1 MTRCKVNSRFST
13 VVTHA
18 GQNHYIVCEQADD
31 IDLEDWL
38 IAELAAQ
45 VPGGLTLIIE
55 TPVEETA
62 EETAEVPTV
71 EMVEGATPKAKTRA
85 VKKAGK

>member
-1 MTRCKVNSRFST
+1 MKYRANYRFATTIVAGGQST
-13 VVTHA
+13 PVSYAA
-18 GQNHYIVCEQADD
+18 GDEVEV
-31 IDLEDWL
+31 EDWL